1 MAKGKELKKPHSKS
15 TSRIQVRT
23 AESEPNYDL
32 SKPIF
37 SLKYINYQGPHCIS
51 QCQEEKKS
59 LILSTLLRLSQS
71 TWRDIKR
78 LPREQGF
85 EPIPHYRFTVS
96 VPLPPN
102 LTPDATILVVRYDG
116 DGGRLAGYREKDI
129 YHIVL
134 VGRNLYPH

>member
-1 MAKGKELKKPHSKS
+1 MTKGKNFKKPRSKG
-15 TSRIQVRT
+15 T
-23 AESEPNYDL
+23 ARFEVKTADQKTNYDL

-37 SLKYINYQGPHCIS
+37 SFKHIKYRGSYCIS

-59 LILSTLLRLSQS
+59 LIIDTLLRLSQS
-71 TWRDIKR
+71 TWQEIKR
-78 LPREQGF
+78 LPKVAGF
-85 EPIPHYRFTVS
+85 ESIPRHRFI
-96 VPLPPN
+96 VPLPSI
-102 LTPDATILVVRYDG
+102 LTPEVAILVVRYDG